1 MFKNHLK
8 PASNTQKEKKL
19 GIKKRLSGI
28 ENETEERG
36 GLNGGVVSNNLA
48 NVRARVSVR
57 PGNRQRL

>member
-1 MFKNHLK
+1 M
-8 PASNTQKEKKL
+8 
-19 GIKKRLSGI
+19 
-28 ENETEERG
+28 ENEMDERG